1 MPILTNPRHEKFA
14 QLLAQGRTEY
24 EAYELCHYK
33 PHRGNPCKLAHNPSV
48 AARVEEITREAAR
61 RTVINKEY
69 LIEKSEELRAQG
81 MKSGQ
86 LAAAGTA
93 IRELGVLTGHRIER
107 AEIGGPGEFDHL
119 SDDELLAA
127 IRERSARL
135 GFALVPAIGN
145 GSITFNGGTDDER
158 PKRDLK

>member
-1 MPILTNPRHEKFA
+1 MRSSRSCWRKAEQNMKLMNYAITSH
-14 QLLAQGRTEY
+14 TEVIP
-24 EAYELCHYK
+24 AI
-33 PHRGNPCKLAHNPSV
+33 
-48 AARVEEITREAAR
+48 AARVAEITREAAR

-69 LIEKSEELRAQG
+69 LIEKSEELRARG
-81 MKSGQ
+81 MEIDQ

-127 IRERSARL
+127 IEERYARL
-135 GFALVPAIGN
+135 RGEMQPAISD
-145 GSITFNGGTDDER
+145 GS
-158 PKRDLK
+158 

>member
-33 PHRGNPCKLAHNPSV
+33 PHRGNPCKLARKV
-48 AARVEEITREAAR
+48 ADRVEEITREAAR

-69 LIEKSEELRAQG
+69 LIEKSEELRAWG
-81 MKSGQ
+81 MEIDQ

-93 IRELGVLTGHRIER
+93 IRELGVLTGHRVER

-119 SDDELLAA
+119 TDDELLAA
-127 IRERSARL
+127 IRERWARL
-135 GFALVPAIGN
+135 EGDTQFAIGN
-145 GSITFNGGTDDER
+145 GSITLNGVPR
-158 PKRDLK
+158 NPKDRDH

>member
-1 MPILTNPRHEKFA
+1 MPVLSNARHEKFA

-33 PHRGNPCKLAHNPSV
+33 PHRGNPCKLARKV
-48 AARVEEITREAAR
+48 ADRVEEITREAAR

-93 IRELGVLTGHRIER
+93 IRELGVLTGHRVER

-127 IRERSARL
+127 IRDRWARL
-135 GFALVPAIGN
+135 DGDTQLAIGN
-145 GSITFNGGTDDER
+145 GSIQLNGAPRNAKD
-158 PKRDLK
+158 RDH

>member
-33 PHRGNPCKLAHNPSV
+33 PHRGNPCKLARKV
-48 AARVEEITREAAR
+48 ADRVEEITREAAR

-69 LIEKSEELRAQG
+69 LIEKSEELRAWG
-81 MKSGQ
+81 MEIDQ

-119 SDDELLAA
+119 SDDELLAT
-127 IRERSARL
+127 IRDRWARL
-135 GFALVPAIGN
+135 DGDTQLAIGN
-145 GSITFNGGTDDER
+145 GSIQLNGAPRNAKD
-158 PKRDLK
+158 RDH

>member
-33 PHRGNPCKLAHNPSV
+33 PHRGNPCKLARKV
-48 AARVEEITREAAR
+48 ADRVEEITREAAR

-69 LIEKSEELRAQG
+69 LIEKSEELRAWG
-81 MKSGQ
+81 MEIDQ

-93 IRELGVLTGHRIER
+93 IRELGVLTGHRVER

-119 SDDELLAA
+119 SDDELLAT
-127 IRERSARL
+127 IRDRWARL
-135 GFALVPAIGN
+135 DSETQLASSN
-145 GSITFNGGTDDER
+145 GSIQLNGAPR
-158 PKRDLK
+158 NPKDRDH

>member
-33 PHRGNPCKLAHNPSV
+33 PHRGNPCKLARKV
-48 AARVEEITREAAR
+48 ADRVEEITREAAR

-93 IRELGVLTGHRIER
+93 IRELGVLTGHRVER

-127 IRERSARL
+127 IRDRWARL
-135 GFALVPAIGN
+135 DGDTQLAIGN
-145 GSITFNGGTDDER
+145 GSIQLNGAPRNAKD
-158 PKRDLK
+158 RDH

>member
-24 EAYELCHYK
+24 GAYELCHYK
-33 PHRGNPCKLAHNPSV
+33 PHRGNPCKLARKV
-48 AARVEEITREAAR
+48 AARVEEITQEAAR
-61 RTVINKEY
+61 RTIINKEY
-69 LIEKSEELRAQG
+69 LIEKSEELRARG
-81 MKSGQ
+81 MEIDQ

-93 IRELGVLTGHRIER
+93 IRELGVLTGHRVER

-127 IRERSARL
+127 IRERFARL
-135 GFALVPAIGN
+135 DSETQLAISDW
-145 GSITFNGGTDDER
+145 SITLNGTSR
-158 PKRDLK
+158 NPKDRDR